1 MKHLTINIYKTK
13 NKLKLLQ
20 SYGIGRLIKDFCLI
34 SNINLTDDE
43 IYKNIISLEKKYLME
58 IEKSNSLVNQLEIK
72 F

>member
-1 MKHLTINIYKTK
+1 MKDY
-13 NKLKLLQ
+13 KLKLLQ

-34 SNINLTDDE
+34 SNVNLTDNE

-58 IEKSNSLVNQLEIK
+58 IEKKESLINQLEIK